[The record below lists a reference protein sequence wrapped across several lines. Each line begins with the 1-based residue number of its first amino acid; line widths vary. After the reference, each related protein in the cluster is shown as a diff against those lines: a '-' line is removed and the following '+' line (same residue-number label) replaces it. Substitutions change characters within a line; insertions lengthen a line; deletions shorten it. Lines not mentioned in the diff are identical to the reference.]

1 MLTTSEL
8 PQIDPGN
15 SDASPTIDRRGALT
29 MGLAMLGSALLPRA
43 TALRDGRSALGNPVA
58 PVARSTAS
66 IDDRAEWQCFRD
78 MFVSLD
84 GRAVDAANGRSSS
97 SEGQGYALLLAD
109 WAADRD
115 SFERI
120 LHWTET
126 HLARSS
132 DSLHAWAWTP
142 RGPGRARK
150 TGVDTLG
157 ELYIAWALLR
167 AADRWGVPA
176 WRSQAIAIADDLLD
190 LVARQVDHRIVLTSG
205 KLTRD
210 SASRAP
216 VHPAHYHF
224 AAIRALAAATGDGI
238 WRRIDRDGMW
248 LLDRARFGD
257 DMLPAD
263 RVDVSW
269 RTGAVLAPRGRPLIW
284 SWDALRVPLHLVW
297 AGENTSSP
305 LISLAAY
312 WDSPSGSAQ
321 PAWVDLTTGNR
332 ASFGGHPGL
341 TAIAAISRATV
352 AGDDSAPD
360 LPGQQAGQDFYP
372 SALAMLARVA
382 WQERPAT
389 RGPASRS
396 AGALA
401 SG

>member
-15 SDASPTIDRRGALT
+15 SDASPTIDRRSALT

-43 TALRDGRSALGNPVA
+43 TAFGEGRAAEGGPVA

-66 IDDRAEWQCFRD
+66 IDDRAEWQYFRD

-126 HLARSS
+126 HLARSA

-176 WRSQAIAIADDLLD
+176 WRSQATAIADDLLD
-190 LVARQVDHRIVLTSG
+190 LVARQVDHRILLTSG
-205 KLTRD
+205 KLSRD
-210 SASRAP
+210 NASRAP

-224 AAIRALAAATGDGI
+224 PAIRALAAATGDGL

-248 LLDRARFGD
+248 LLDHARFGD

-263 RVDVSW
+263 RVDVSC
-269 RTGAVLAPRGRPLIW
+269 RTGEVLPPRGRPLIW
-284 SWDALRVPLHLVW
+284 SWDALRVPLNLVW
-297 AGENTSSP
+297 AGESAASALT
-305 LISLAAY
+305 SLAAY
-312 WDSPSGSAQ
+312 WNSPSGNAQ
-321 PAWVDLTTGNR
+321 PAWIDLKSGDR

-341 TAIAAISRATV
+341 MAIAAISLATV
-352 AGDDSAPD
+352 AGGDAAPD

-382 WQERPAT
+382 WQERPA
-389 RGPASRS
+389 SRS
-396 AGALA
+396 AGAPA